1 MTEHFD
7 ACIAN
12 AFRQTLGGFG
22 VVYMLAFVLWCVSRK
37 RRNYGAGVLGRTY
50 CYLVAPGVAFHELS
64 HAIGCWLTF
73 TRVHKIVLFEIKD
86 GHLGYITHS
95 EPSGKILGP
104 IKNFIIAT
112 GPVWMGCLA
121 VVVFGRFLAGAGF
134 LPDYNSTFEGA
145 TPGIVEYALSV
156 VLAALD
162 MFLSVIC
169 VWKWTSP
176 LYLVALYLFFCIT
189 SEIVL
194 SDVDISHTWKG
205 LLFIVV
211 FIFAFNLLPGVNVYA
226 VRLSDWAAQGIFAI
240 HSALVFVLMVD
251 VAFHLL
257 FKLISGIFLRRR
269 FCCV

>member
-1 MTEHFD
+1 MTEQ
-7 ACIAN
+7 IGLSLAN

-22 VVYMLAFVLWCVSRK
+22 VIYMLAFALWCVSRK
-37 RRNYGAGVLGRTY
+37 RRSYGAGILGRGY

-64 HAIGCWLTF
+64 HAIGCWLTL

-95 EPSGKILGP
+95 APSGKVLGP
-104 IKNFIIAT
+104 VKNFIIAT
-112 GPVWMGCLA
+112 GPVWMGCL
-121 VVVFGRFLAGAGF
+121 VVVIFGRFLAGAGF
-134 LPDYNSTFEGA
+134 LPDYNSTFEGV

-156 VLAALD
+156 VLAALE

-194 SDVDISHTWKG
+194 SDVDISQTWKG
-205 LLFIVV
+205 LLFIVI
-211 FIFAFNLLPGVNVYA
+211 FIFAFNLIPSVNVYA
-226 VRLSDWAAQGIFAI
+226 IRLSDWAAQGLFVI

-251 VAFHLL
+251 IAFYLL
-257 FKLISGIFLRRR
+257 FKLISRTLLRRR
-269 FCCV
+269 FC

>member
-1 MTEHFD
+1 VTEYVG
-7 ACIAN
+7 AAIAN

-22 VVYMLAFVLWCVSRK
+22 VIYALAFALWCVSRK
-37 RRNYGAGVLGRTY
+37 RRGIGAGVLGRAY
-50 CYLVAPGVAFHELS
+50 WYVVAPGVAFHEIS

-73 TRVHKIVLFEIKD
+73 TRVHKIVLFEIRD

-95 EPSGKILGP
+95 QPTGRILGP

-112 GPVWMGCLA
+112 GPVWMGCL
-121 VVVFGRFLAGAGF
+121 VVVLFGMFLSGSGF
-134 LPDYNSTFEGA
+134 LPDYATTFGNA
-145 TPGIVEYALSV
+145 TPGIIEYSIAVVVSALS
-156 VLAALD
+156 
-162 MFLSVIC
+162 MFVSVIC
-169 VWKWTSP
+169 VWNWTS
-176 LYLVALYLFFCIT
+176 LYYLIALYLFFCIT

-211 FIFAFNLLPGVNVYA
+211 FVFVFNLLPGINVYA
-226 VRLSDWAAQGIFAI
+226 LRLSDWAAHGIFVI

-257 FKLISGIFLRRR
+257 FKVISKFILRR
-269 FCCV
+269 F

>member
-1 MTEHFD
+1 MTEHVW
-7 ACIAN
+7 ISLAN
-12 AFRQTLGGFG
+12 ALRQTLGGFG
-22 VVYMLAFVLWCVSRK
+22 VIYMLAFVLWCVSRK
-37 RRNYGAGVLGRTY
+37 RRYYGAGVLGRTY

-86 GHLGYITHS
+86 GHLGYVTHS
-95 EPSGKILGP
+95 EPTGKILGP

-121 VVVFGRFLAGAGF
+121 VVVFGRFLAGSGF
-134 LPDYNSTFEGA
+134 LPDYSSTFEGA

-211 FIFAFNLLPGVNVYA
+211 FIFAFNLLPGANVYA

-257 FKLISGIFLRRR
+257 FKLISRILIRRR
-269 FCCV
+269 FC